1 MDLLIPPKVDD
12 LSKKVIEFLKSHSE
26 ELKIEDL
33 ILYYNYPLFRDDE
46 NHLVEFEILF
56 FSKSTGVVL
65 IISSDKA
72 NVEDIKSFSDDIDRL
87 EQIYYIILSRLQVN
101 RTLRKI
107 NPKIPQLITRIIYNP
122 FLTKEIKGDDDN
134 IKIINNL
141 DDLIVI
147 FEEREKNINLIS
159 DLAFLEICASI
170 DGSKSINIQKK
181 RIITNTSK
189 NRKGFILNKL
199 ESGIAIFDRKQ
210 KALYIKDLKGPQ
222 RIRGLAG
229 SGKTIIIAMKAAL
242 IHLKEP
248 DKTIL
253 FTFWTKSLY
262 QYVINLIGTFYRQ
275 YNNYKEPDWTKI
287 SVLHAWGGK
296 YEEGVY
302 YNTCSDLGIP
312 ARNFSFAKK
321 LSSNPFDFLCNEL
334 LKLDYEIK
342 PKYDYTLIDE
352 GQDFPPSYIQLCA
365 KLTKENKF
373 IVAYDEFQ
381 NIFQTKTLSPEE
393 IFGTNKEG
401 KPNFEFEEDFI
412 LYKCYRNPREIIV
425 CAHAL
430 GLGIYGDKIVQMLE
444 NKEYWEDIG
453 YKIIKGDLKQGEKII
468 ILRPEENSLR
478 IISDNFS
485 IDEII
490 SFKVFNKV
498 SEEVKFIVKSI
509 AKDIK
514 EENLRPD
521 DILVIVVDDY
531 LAKNYLKSIQEGLF
545 DEKINCNNIHD
556 DRYSIRDFKIKDCVT
571 LSTVHKAKGN
581 ESYSVYVAGV
591 DSLFDEIPE
600 PKERNMLFTAITRS
614 KAWVTIT
621 GIGES
626 ALKCK
631 EEYDRAI
638 ENYPNLIFTYP
649 DEKELKIMRRELEEP
664 SIKKMILQR
673 KLEDFMKNLGEQ
685 YSEEEVLRIIEK
697 KLKKKEKKN
706 SVKRTRDII

>member
-1 MDLLIPPKVDD
+1 LDFLIPSKVDN
-12 LSKKVIEFLKSHSE
+12 LSSNVIEYFKSHSE
-26 ELKIEDL
+26 ELDIKDSKI
-33 ILYYNYPLFRDDE
+33 YYNYPPFRDDE
-46 NHLVEFEILF
+46 NQLVNFEILF
-56 FSKSTGVVL
+56 FSKSIGVVL
-65 IISSDKA
+65 IISSDKT
-72 NVEDIKSFSDDIDRL
+72 NVENIDFFSDEIDRL
-87 EQIYYIILSRLQVN
+87 DQIYYIILSRLQIN

-107 NPKIPQLITRIIYNP
+107 FPKIPQLITKIIYNP
-122 FLTKEIKGDDDN
+122 FLTKKIEDDDTD

-141 DDLIVI
+141 NVI
-147 FEEREKNINLIS
+147 KQFFKEREESIIPIS
-159 DLAFLEICASI
+159 DLAFLEIIASI

-181 RIITNTSK
+181 RIITNLIK
-189 NRKGFILNKL
+189 NRKALILNKL
-199 ESGIAIFDRKQ
+199 ESEIAIFDRKQ
-210 KALYIKDLKGPQ
+210 KALYIKDLNGPQ

-248 DKTIL
+248 EKTIL

-262 QYVINLIGTFYRQ
+262 QYVKNLIGTFYRQ
-275 YNNYKEPDWTKI
+275 YSNFREPDWNKI
-287 SVLHAWGGK
+287 CVLHAWGGK

-312 ARNFSFAKK
+312 AKPFRVAKR
-321 LSSNPFDFLCNEL
+321 LSSNPFDFLCSEL
-334 LKLDYEIK
+334 LNYDIK

-365 KLTKENKF
+365 KLTRENKF

-393 IFGTNKEG
+393 IFGTDKEG

-444 NKEYWEDIG
+444 NKDYWEDIG
-453 YKIIKGDLKQGEKII
+453 YKIIEGELRQGEKII
-468 ILRPEENSLR
+468 IRRPEENSLKT
-478 IISDNFS
+478 ISDNFS
-485 IDEII
+485 KDEII
-490 SFKVFNKV
+490 RFKTFNKIT
-498 SEEVKFIVKSI
+498 EEVKFIVKSI
-509 AKDIK
+509 TYDIK

-521 DILVIVVDDY
+521 DILVIIVDDY
-531 LAKNYLKSIQEGLF
+531 GAKNYLESIQEGLY
-545 DEKINCNNIHD
+545 DEKINSNNIHD
-556 DRYSIRDFKIKDCVT
+556 DNYSIKDFKIKDCVT

-591 DSLFDEIPE
+591 DALFSSIPE

-614 KAWVTIT
+614 KGWVTIT
-621 GIGES
+621 GMGET

-631 EEYDRAI
+631 KEYDDALK
-638 ENYPNLIFTYP
+638 NFPNLVFTYP
-649 DEKELKIMRRELEEP
+649 DEKELKIMRRELKDT
-664 SIKKMILQR
+664 SIKKMRAQR
-673 KLEDFMKNLGEQ
+673 KLDDIVKELSEI
-685 YSEEEVLRIIEK
+685 YSEDEVLRIIEK
-697 KLKKKEKKN
+697 KLKKKE
-706 SVKRTRDII
+706 

>member
-1 MDLLIPPKVDD
+1 MDLLIPPKIDD
-12 LSKKVIEFLKSHSE
+12 LSREIIEYFKSHSK
-26 ELKIEDL
+26 ELHIKDSKI
-33 ILYYNYPLFRDDE
+33 YYNYPLFRDDE
-46 NHLVEFEILF
+46 NQLVDFEILF
-56 FSKSTGVVL
+56 FSKPTGVVL
-65 IISSDKA
+65 IISSDKT
-72 NVEDIKSFSDDIDRL
+72 NVENVDSFLDEIDRL
-87 EQIYYIILSRLQVN
+87 DQIYYILLSRLQVN

-107 NPKIPQLITRIIYNP
+107 FPKIPQLITKIIYNP
-122 FLTKEIKGDDDN
+122 FLTEKIEDDDTD
-134 IKIINNL
+134 IKIINKLN
-141 DDLIVI
+141 D
-147 FEEREKNINLIS
+147 FKQFFKEREQSLIPIS
-159 DLAFLEICASI
+159 DIAFLEICASI

-181 RIITNTSK
+181 RIITNISK
-189 NRKGFILNKL
+189 NSKGWILNKL
-199 ESGIAIFDRKQ
+199 ESEIAIFDRKQ

-248 DKTIL
+248 EKTIL

-262 QYVINLIGTFYRQ
+262 QYIKNLIGTFYRQ
-275 YNNYKEPDWTKI
+275 YNNYKEPDWNKI
-287 SVLHAWGGK
+287 CVLHAWGGK
-296 YEEGVY
+296 YDEGVY

-312 ARNFSFAKK
+312 ATPFSRAKR

-334 LKLDYEIK
+334 LNYDIK

-365 KLTKENKF
+365 KLTRDYKF

-393 IFGTNKEG
+393 IFGINKEG

-444 NKEYWEDIG
+444 NKDYWEDIG
-453 YKIIKGDLKQGEKII
+453 YKIIEGELRQGEKII
-468 ILRPEENSLR
+468 IQRPEENSLR

-485 IDEII
+485 KDEII
-490 SFKVFNKV
+490 RFKTFNEI

-509 AKDIK
+509 TYDIN

-531 LAKNYLKSIQEGLF
+531 GAKNYLESIQEELH
-545 DEKINCNNIHD
+545 DENINSNNIHD
-556 DRYSIRDFKIKDCVT
+556 DDYSIKDFKIKGCVT

-591 DSLFDEIPE
+591 DALFYSIPMA
-600 PKERNMLFTAITRS
+600 KERNMLFTAITRS
-614 KAWVTIT
+614 KGWVTIT
-621 GIGES
+621 GIGKN

-631 EEYDRAI
+631 KEYDEALK
-638 ENYPNLIFTYP
+638 NFPNLIFTYP
-649 DEKELKIMRRELEEP
+649 EEKELKIMRRDLKAL
-664 SIKKMILQR
+664 SIKKMRIQKKVEEL
-673 KLEDFMKNLGEQ
+673 MKDLGEN
-685 YSEEEVLRIIEK
+685 YSNDEVLRIIKEE
-697 KLKKKEKKN
+697 LKKKEKK
-706 SVKRTRDII
+706 IQ